1 MLDLLK
7 DCYICFLL
15 LSLVKKHLNEH
26 IIYYSFLF
34 RIEKIFRN
42 LSSLLHNLTYLSIL
56 NSFLFLS
63 AFSIFLKSLN
73 NHFFRWL
80 VYKSLLSRFSVL
92 TNYTLRP
99 SNVFSASNCPRFSW
113 SRFFRVQIF

>member
-7 DCYICFLL
+7 DCWNCFLL

-26 IIYYSFLF
+26 IIYYSFSFL
-34 RIEKIFRN
+34 IEKIFRN
-42 LSSLLHNLTYLSIL
+42 LLSLLHNLTYLSIL

-63 AFSIFLKSLN
+63 TFSVFLKSLN

-80 VYKSLLSRFSVL
+80 AYKSLLSRFSVL
-92 TNYTLRP
+92 INTLW
-99 SNVFSASNCPRFSW
+99 SSDVFSASSCPRFSC